1 MFWVHGTQRTETVCT
16 TAHTKP
22 AVVKDMS
29 TSFRGERRP
38 SAANSSHG
46 IERSEMIGAGAIHLC
61 EPKPECGSRRLGCWT
76 WSTSIRL
83 PEPDGAS

>member
-1 MFWVHGTQRTETVCT
+1 VLWGHATQRTETVCT
-16 TAHTKP
+16 TAHMKP
-22 AVVKDMS
+22 AGDKDMS

-38 SAANSSHG
+38 SAANSSRG
-46 IERSEMIGAGAIHLC
+46 IERSEMLGAGAIRLG